1 MSQWCKE
8 VSNRKR
14 AEGNITYVFACRCYV
29 YLVEELVGTMN
40 AALENFDVLGVRKK
54 PKAHQWRHVVCGI
67 VEDHYGTKGFSFLLL

>member
-40 AALENFDVLGVRKK
+40 AALENFDVLGGPEETEGAPVAARGL
-54 PKAHQWRHVVCGI
+54 R
-67 VEDHYGTKGFSFLLL
+67 DR

>member
-40 AALENFDVLGVRKK
+40 AALENFDVLGVRKTEGA
-54 PKAHQWRHVVCGI
+54 PVAARGVR
-67 VEDHYGTKGFSFLLL
+67 DR